1 MSRSAHFDFIQ
12 NLFQSPSLLPV
23 IILSLVWPSKK
34 EGTIGGGKIN
44 TWLGHVSSYLMPL
57 MTDVVVVF
65 IFRCANQR
73 THART
78 RPTTVTNMLNA
89 FTSVTSVTPCTSVS
103 VGLVTLEMASFVE
116 KTQTWMAGPI
126 RTLCVVLTPHITAR
140 RYCSSLCT
148 AVADIK
154 PVVSI
159 KQPATVSG

>member
-1 MSRSAHFDFIQ
+1 M
-12 NLFQSPSLLPV
+12 L
-23 IILSLVWPSKK
+23 
-34 EGTIGGGKIN
+34 
-44 TWLGHVSSYLMPL
+44 
-57 MTDVVVVF
+57 
-65 IFRCANQR
+65 RCVNQR

-103 VGLVTLEMASFVE
+103 VGPVTLEMASFVE

-140 RYCSSLCT
+140 RYYLSLYT

-154 PVVSI
+154 PYGVCKTTCYGFRIIV
-159 KQPATVSG
+159 PACPTLDKKTLTEMAKETLVTRTTTTMEFWTRG